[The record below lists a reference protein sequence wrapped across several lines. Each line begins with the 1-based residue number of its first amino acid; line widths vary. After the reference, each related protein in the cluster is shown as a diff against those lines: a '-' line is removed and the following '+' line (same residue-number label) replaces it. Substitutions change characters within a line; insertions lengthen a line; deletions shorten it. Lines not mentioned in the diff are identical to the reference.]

1 MREIRVTTSNRIE
14 ALDITADV
22 ARAVSGREG
31 RLVNVYTP
39 HTTCG
44 LLVNEHAD
52 PSVIEDVIDAVNRM
66 VPADYPYRHREGNS
80 DAHIKSTLI
89 GCSVMIPIVDG
100 SLNLGV
106 WQGIFFVDFDGPRT
120 RSIFV
125 TTL

>member
-1 MREIRVTTSNRIE
+1 
-14 ALDITADV
+14 
-22 ARAVSGREG
+22 
-31 RLVNVYTP
+31 
-39 HTTCG
+39 
-44 LLVNEHAD
+44 
-52 PSVIEDVIDAVNRM
+52 M

>member
-52 PSVIEDVIDAVNRM
+52 PSVIEDIIDALNRM

-80 DAHIKSTLI
+80 DAHIKSTLM
-89 GCSVMIPIVDG
+89 GCSVMIPVVDG

>member
-120 RSIFV
+120 RTIFV